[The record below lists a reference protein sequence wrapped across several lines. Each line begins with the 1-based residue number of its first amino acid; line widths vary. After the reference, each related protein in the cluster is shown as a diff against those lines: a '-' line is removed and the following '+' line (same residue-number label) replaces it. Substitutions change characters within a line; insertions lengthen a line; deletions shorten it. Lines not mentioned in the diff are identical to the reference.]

1 MQINKKA
8 TFSKELRIS
17 CLVFVILLILPPLL
31 LFNNTRLLAFSANTK
46 IAGGYGAGTITCP
59 NKLVFNNEQI
69 QFQVNKSKAAGL
81 GSNEQGTN
89 RPSLISGFWKVGT
102 LNMPNTTHINLG
114 SISDLRL
121 SSSLHKIS
129 VKGVEQQDNIC
140 KNGNDSMNAS
150 VKFNYINITGQ
161 CNVKESRMSFTS
173 VDGIKGT
180 FNGTI
185 VCNALR

>member
-1 MQINKKA
+1 
-8 TFSKELRIS
+8 
-17 CLVFVILLILPPLL
+17 
-31 LFNNTRLLAFSANTK
+31 
-46 IAGGYGAGTITCP
+46 
-59 NKLVFNNEQI
+59 
-69 QFQVNKSKAAGL
+69 
-81 GSNEQGTN
+81 
-89 RPSLISGFWKVGT
+89 
-102 LNMPNTTHINLG
+102 MPHTTHFNLG

>member
-1 MQINKKA
+1 MKIIKRA
-8 TFSKELRIS
+8 AFSKGLTIS
-17 CLVFVILLILPPLL
+17 SMVFIILIALPPLL
-31 LFNNTRLLAFSANTK
+31 LINNTELLAFSANTK
-46 IAGGYGAGTITCP
+46 IAGGYGVGTISCP

-81 GSNEQGTN
+81 GSNEQGTI

-140 KNGNDSMNAS
+140 KNDSTNAS

>member
-1 MQINKKA
+1 MQINKTA
-8 TFSKELRIS
+8 AFSKELGVS
-17 CLVFVILLILPPLL
+17 CMVFVILLILLPLL
-31 LFNNTRLLAFSANTK
+31 LFNNTGLLAFSANTK

-69 QFQVNKSKAAGL
+69 QFQVNKSKATGL
-81 GSNEQGTN
+81 GSNEQGTIKS
-89 RPSLISGFWKVGT
+89 SLISGFWKVGT

-140 KNGNDSMNAS
+140 KNDSTNAS
-150 VKFNYINITGQ
+150 VKLNYINITRQ
-161 CNVKESRMSFTS
+161 CNVKESRISFTS
-173 VDGIKGT
+173 VTDKQ
-180 FNGTI
+180 
-185 VCNALR
+185 